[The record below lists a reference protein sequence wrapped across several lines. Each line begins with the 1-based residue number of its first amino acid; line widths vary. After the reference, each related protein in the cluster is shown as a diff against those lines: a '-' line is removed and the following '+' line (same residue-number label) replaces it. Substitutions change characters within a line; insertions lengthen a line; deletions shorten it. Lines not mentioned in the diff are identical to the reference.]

1 MCCFFLQN
9 KGADSVDR
17 SIPQRMMPD
26 RSVIPQADIFSN
38 ALLPKAHNIH
48 AFTIITTLI
57 SVFLKPFKVSV
68 KFLLPAKLRLNVLA
82 CFILFP
88 FVVFKHEVKKNIV
101 WIVVI
106 GHNRSFHA
114 DLMPTISGPAD
125 AEMQSLD
132 ISDQRAALLFES
144 AVNFSRRFFRSVCL
158 EDPRKY
164 IAVNHVCR

>member
-1 MCCFFLQN
+1 MHSRCLNFFET
-9 KGADSVDR
+9 SH
-17 SIPQRMMPD
+17 
-26 RSVIPQADIFSN
+26 
-38 ALLPKAHNIH
+38 PKYRIAKSHRPK
-48 AFTIITTLI
+48 IITTLI
-57 SVFLKPFKVSV
+57 SVFLKPFK
-68 KFLLPAKLRLNVLA
+68 
-82 CFILFP
+82 
-88 FVVFKHEVKKNIV
+88 
-101 WIVVI
+101 
-106 GHNRSFHA
+106 